1 MLKETFQRMC
11 GLKKLLALFPGD
23 WADAAMMLGLIP
35 SRISCVPCVCALIP
49 LVQQN
54 FVIIIEGNVEQ
65 K

>member
-1 MLKETFQRMC
+1 MC